1 MTTVAAAVAIGL
13 LIGLSLGALGGGG
26 SILTVPALVLVLGQD
41 TYEATAGSLV
51 VVGVTALLAVVPHAR
66 AGNVHVGKGLVFGAL
81 GTAGS
86 FVGSAVAAR
95 IAPDLL
101 LAGFAVLM
109 VVVGVVML
117 RRSGPTEPGESTSGA
132 ADRSTRRRVTTIVLT
147 ASAVGLLTGFFGVGG
162 GFLIVP
168 ALVLALALPVPEAI
182 GTSLLV
188 ISVNSGTALAA
199 RVGGGTIDLDWPL
212 LATFTAAAVAAS
224 LVGGRITSRVSSRR
238 LTRAFAVLVLV
249 VALGTAAAL
258 LTRLW

>member
-13 LIGLSLGALGGGG
+13 LIGLALGALGGGG

-51 VVGVTALLAVVPHAR
+51 AVGITALLAVVPHAR
-66 AGNVHVGKGLVFGAL
+66 AGHVHVGKGLVFGAL

-86 FVGSAVAAR
+86 FAGSALAAR
-95 IAPDLL
+95 IPPDLL

-109 VVVGVVML
+109 VAVGVIML
-117 RRSGPTEPGESTSGA
+117 RRSGRAEPGTSAPA
-132 ADRSTRRRVTTIVLT
+132 AAGRSTWRRATTIVLT

-162 GFLIVP
+162 GFLVVP
-168 ALVLALALPVPEAI
+168 ALVLALALPMPEAI

-188 ISVNSGTALAA
+188 ISVNSATALVS
-199 RVGGGTIDLDWPL
+199 RLGGGTIDLDWPL
-212 LATFTAAAVAAS
+212 LATFTTAAVAAS
-224 LVGGRITSRVSSRR
+224 LVGGRVTRRVSSRH

-249 VALGTAAAL
+249 VAVGTAAAL
-258 LTRLW
+258 LSRL